1 MNKIKLQKKNFYAD
15 YFWSLSDGGEVKE
28 DVLVKTYLSNFFT
41 FKDLFYLYHLVG
53 KDKLLTYAKDVGN
66 YKRIKHLVDILE
78 RYK

>member
-15 YFWSLSDGGEVKE
+15 YFWSLNDGGEVRE
-28 DVLVKTYLSNFFT
+28 DILVKTYLSNFFT
-41 FKDLFYLYHLVG
+41 FKDLFYLYNLVG
-53 KDKLLTYAKDVGN
+53 KHRFLKYAKDVGN